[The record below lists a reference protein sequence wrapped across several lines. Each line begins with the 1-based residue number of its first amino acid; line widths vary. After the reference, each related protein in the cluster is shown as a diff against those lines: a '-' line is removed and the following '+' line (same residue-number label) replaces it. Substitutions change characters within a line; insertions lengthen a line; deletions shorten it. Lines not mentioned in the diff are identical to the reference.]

1 MTRRKIRTTIL
12 SLVTALVIAAVAAPL
27 ASAAVVPSGSVLGNT
42 LTTSDGYTPETQI
55 CCMDTP
61 SFTVFS
67 NTTTTSSVYVQGLI
81 VTNPYGV
88 QAVQALLNEGYRIQ
102 IRVWGDD
109 PVYDDLLVG
118 PVTPEMYPGVNGP
131 DATYGGLGFRADIPV
146 SNSVLDEDDSI
157 FDERDEVY
165 ASIRLLDPNGKTI
178 KSGETKRITRYW

>member
-1 MTRRKIRTTIL
+1 
-12 SLVTALVIAAVAAPL
+12 
-27 ASAAVVPSGSVLGNT
+27 
-42 LTTSDGYTPETQI
+42 
-55 CCMDTP
+55 
-61 SFTVFS
+61 
-67 NTTTTSSVYVQGLI
+67 VYVQGLI

-88 QAVQALLNEGYRIQ
+88 QAVQGLLNKGYRIQ

-118 PVTPEMYPGVNGP
+118 PVTPEMYPAVNGP

-146 SNSVLDEDDSI
+146 SNNVLDEDDSF

-165 ASIRLLDPNGKTI
+165 ASIRLLDPNGHTI